1 MHSTVLPEAAV
12 AAAEKPSVAFVAVN
26 FIHCEPDYVPR
37 FEELFRSRAHAID
50 RIPGFVSM
58 RVLKP
63 SAPGGDYL
71 VVSEWS
77 EAGAFE
83 SWKSS
88 PEFLE
93 GHKRGFADV
102 RAAREEGRTPPM
114 TSRFETYSVL
124 CD

>member
-1 MHSTVLPEAAV
+1 MNTTVAPDAAV
-12 AAAEKPSVAFVAVN
+12 TAAEKPSIAFVAVN
-26 FIHCEPDYVPR
+26 FIHCESDYVSR

-77 EAGAFE
+77 DSGAFE
-83 SWKSS
+83 SWQRS

>member
-1 MHSTVLPEAAV
+1 MHTTVVSDAAV
-12 AAAEKPSVAFVAVN
+12 TAAEKPSIAFVAVN
-26 FIHCEPDYVPR
+26 FIHCESDYVSR

-77 EAGAFE
+77 DSGAFE
-83 SWKSS
+83 SWQRS

>member
-1 MHSTVLPEAAV
+1 MHTTVAPDAAV
-12 AAAEKPSVAFVAVN
+12 TAAEKPSIAFVAVN
-26 FIHCEPDYVPR
+26 FIHCESDYVSR

-50 RIPGFVSM
+50 RIPGFISM

-77 EAGAFE
+77 DSGAFE
-83 SWKSS
+83 SWQRS

>member
-1 MHSTVLPEAAV
+1 MHTTVVSDAAV
-12 AAAEKPSVAFVAVN
+12 TAAEKPSIAFVAVN
-26 FIHCEPDYVPR
+26 FIHCESDYVSR

-50 RIPGFVSM
+50 RIPGFISM

-77 EAGAFE
+77 DSGAFE
-83 SWKSS
+83 SWQRS

>member
-1 MHSTVLPEAAV
+1 MHTTVAPDAAV
-12 AAAEKPSVAFVAVN
+12 TAAEKPSIAFVAVN
-26 FIHCEPDYVPR
+26 FIHCESDYVSR

-77 EAGAFE
+77 DSGAFE
-83 SWKSS
+83 SWQRS

>member
-1 MHSTVLPEAAV
+1 MSTETLPAAV
-12 AAAEKPSVAFVAVN
+12 AASRASVAFVAVN
-26 FIHCEPDYVPR
+26 FIHCESDYVGR

-50 RIPGFVSM
+50 RIPGFLSM

-63 SAPGGDYL
+63 EAPGGDYL

-77 EAGAFE
+77 AREAFE
-83 SWKSS
+83 GWRQS

-93 GHKRGFADV
+93 GHRRGFEDV
-102 RAAREEGRTPPM
+102 RRAREEGRTPPM

>member
-1 MHSTVLPEAAV
+1 MSTALTTAEHSADAP
-12 AAAEKPSVAFVAVN
+12 KPAVAFVAVN
-26 FIHCEPDYVPR
+26 FIHCESDYVER
-37 FEELFRSRAHAID
+37 FETLFRSRAHAID

-63 SAPGGDYL
+63 QAPGGDYL

-77 EAGAFE
+77 AREAFDG
-83 SWKSS
+83 WRQS

-93 GHKRGFADV
+93 GHKRGFEDV
-102 RAAREEGRTPPM
+102 RRAREEGRTPPM

>member
-1 MHSTVLPEAAV
+1 MHTTAVPEAAV

-26 FIHCEPDYVPR
+26 FIHCESDYVAR

-63 SAPGGDYL
+63 SAAGGDYL

-83 SWKSS
+83 SWQRS